1 MFSHV
6 MTNREEM
13 DSFNVNSQTKLAQ
26 TSPIAQHLKSANKR
40 QSRPDYIVIEPLP
53 SKRYKKDTFP
63 QSDDVFETSSIN
75 SFDPYLSCSSHTS
88 NISSSNQSQPQQQNQ
103 QQEYSTDEALGNR
116 NKHRLLR
123 TTEMLKESG
132 LYDVAVRTA
141 ALIRENQQSHKDLED
156 LKEETKLFLRDV
168 LNNPE
173 NKKISQ
179 IFNGLQHSQ

>member
-6 MTNREEM
+6 MPNREEM
-13 DSFNVNSQTKLAQ
+13 ESFNVNSQTKLAQ
-26 TSPIAQHLKSANKR
+26 TSPIAQHLKTANKR
-40 QSRPDYIVIEPLP
+40 QSRPDYVVIEPLP

-63 QSDDVFETSSIN
+63 
-75 SFDPYLSCSSHTS
+75 H
-88 NISSSNQSQPQQQNQ
+88 
-103 QQEYSTDEALGNR
+103 
-116 NKHRLLR
+116 NKQRLLR

-141 ALIRENQQSHKDLED
+141 ALIRENQQSHKDLEN
-156 LKEETKLFLRDV
+156 LKEETKLFLKDV

-179 IFNGLQHSQ
+179 IFNGLQHSNAMYIAPLVLVNMSHISTLH

>member
-6 MTNREEM
+6 MANREEM
-13 DSFNVNSQTKLAQ
+13 ESFNINSQTKLAQ
-26 TSPIAQHLKSANKR
+26 TSSIAQHLKSANKR
-40 QSRPDYIVIEPLP
+40 QSRPDYVVIETLP
-53 SKRYKKDTFP
+53 SKRYKKDIFP
-63 QSDDVFETSSIN
+63 ESEDVFETSSIN

-103 QQEYSTDEALGNR
+103 QQEYSNDEALGNS
-116 NKHRLLR
+116 NKQRLSR

-141 ALIRENQQSHKDLED
+141 ALIRENQQSHRDLEN
-156 LKEETKLFLRDV
+156 LKEETKLFLKDL

-173 NKKISQ
+173 NKKISH
-179 IFNGLQHSQ
+179 IFNGLQQGQ

>member
-26 TSPIAQHLKSANKR
+26 TSPIAQHLKSTNKR

-53 SKRYKKDTFP
+53 SKRYKKDTFL

-116 NKHRLLR
+116 KHRLLR

-179 IFNGLQHSQ
+179 IFYGLQHSQ

>member
-26 TSPIAQHLKSANKR
+26 TSPIAQHLKIANKR

-53 SKRYKKDTFP
+53 SK
-63 QSDDVFETSSIN
+63 
-75 SFDPYLSCSSHTS
+75 
-88 NISSSNQSQPQQQNQ
+88 
-103 QQEYSTDEALGNR
+103 R

-179 IFNGLQHSQ
+179 IFNGLQHSQDAMH